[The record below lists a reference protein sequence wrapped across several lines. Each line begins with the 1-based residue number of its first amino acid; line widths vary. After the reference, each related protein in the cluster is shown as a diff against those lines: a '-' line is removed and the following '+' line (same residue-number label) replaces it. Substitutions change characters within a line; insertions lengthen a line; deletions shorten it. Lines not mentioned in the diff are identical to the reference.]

1 VPPSLI
7 ESAARRLS
15 AIPRTRLIALP
26 TALDRA
32 ERLGPKLQLDLWFKR
47 DDLMGLGLGGN
58 KLRKLEFILA
68 WAVANGVDTLLTTGG
83 PQSNH
88 ARLTAATAARM
99 GLSCELFLKGE
110 PTDAWAGNLLLDA
123 LFGAA
128 VRFCGMID
136 YREIDARM
144 AERAAELARSGRKAA
159 AIPLGGA
166 TGTGALGYVVAFR
179 ELMDQM
185 AVLGDDRKVTIVVAG
200 GTGSTAAGL
209 ILGASLWAP
218 ETSFLVVSAS
228 WKTETLTA
236 EIRRCAAESAELL
249 DVSTPSLEC
258 VVVTDSYVGPGYATP
273 SEEGVAAIRTT
284 ARTEGIVLDSTYT
297 GKAMSGLIA
306 VVRAHAIEPD
316 GRVVFLHTGGTP
328 EIFIRDAETLRL

>member
-1 VPPSLI
+1 MPPNLI

-26 TALDRA
+26 TPLDRA
-32 ERLGPKLQLDLWFKR
+32 ERLGRQLQLDLWFKR
-47 DDLMGLGLGGN
+47 DDLMGLGFGGN

-68 WAVANGVDTLLTTGG
+68 DAAANGVDTLLTTGG
-83 PQSNH
+83 AQSNH
-88 ARLTAATAARM
+88 ARLTAATAARL

-110 PTDAWAGNLLLDA
+110 PTDARPGNLLLDA
-123 LFGAA
+123 LFGATI
-128 VRFCGMID
+128 RFCGMID

-144 AERAAELARSGRKAA
+144 AERVAELARSGRKAA

-179 ELMDQM
+179 ELLDQM
-185 AVLGDDRKVTIVVAG
+185 AVLRDDQKVTVVLAG

-228 WKTETLTA
+228 WKIETLTA

-249 DVSTPSLEC
+249 GVSAPSLDC
-258 VVVTDSYVGPGYATP
+258 VVIADSYVGPGYATP

-306 VVRAHAIEPD
+306 MVEARTIEPD
-316 GRVVFLHTGGTP
+316 GPVVFLHTGGTP
-328 EIFIRDAETLRL
+328 EIFIRDAATLRL